1 MSVLL
6 ALPREIRD
14 EIYSYFI
21 PDFPIRHH
29 LRLSTWQEL
38 EESDAESCSA
48 ATASTRIHSNSGRG
62 PGSTIFTDEEELD
75 EEERQLK
82 AVIRALLLLN
92 KQVHAEYLDALA
104 RSATEAVLY
113 LYMENTPEQPYE
125 FDFDQEGFQ
134 RLGYER
140 AVQKLI
146 VLARWHAGEHWEKI
160 VVLGED
166 WKAKL
171 PIMTGAANV
180 PSSKS
185 NSAPVKP
192 TENPETSGSRN
203 EFINILENRPT
214 SPIVSPHAVWIS
226 IGQKP
231 DIRSFFN
238 AFDQSRGRHAF
249 DPRGNYFSNDSE
261 PKRVG
266 RIHVVRDPANLL
278 NASQTVDTLFGAVKR
293 ILQALPNVT
302 ELDVTLDIGGA
313 TSEDLAVMNTTQ
325 PDMELKTKHFLEWK
339 PVLED
344 GLERI
349 VHVNKRLLA
358 GSYKDWPS
366 GVEEWR
372 KGVMEAKCGV
382 MVPRKEHGGWWDV
395 MEEELV
401 LSNVRPPYLGTWY
414 EADQTVLS

>member
-38 EESDAESCSA
+38 EESDARSCYA
-48 ATASTRIHSNSGRG
+48 ATTSTCIHSDSGRG

-82 AVIRALLLLN
+82 AGIRTLVLLN
-92 KQVHAEYLDALA
+92 KQIHAEYLDALT
-104 RSATEAVLY
+104 RSAAEVILY
-113 LYMENTPEQPYE
+113 LYMENTPERPYE
-125 FDFDQEGFQ
+125 FAFDQEGFQ
-134 RLGYER
+134 RLGYKR

-160 VVLGED
+160 IVLNEG

-171 PIMTGAANV
+171 PIITGAVNV

-185 NSAPVKP
+185 NGTHVKP
-192 TENPETSGSRN
+192 IENPESSGSRN
-203 EFINILENRPT
+203 EFINILENKSPN
-214 SPIVSPHAVWIS
+214 PIVSPHAVWVS

-238 AFDQSRGRHAF
+238 AFDQSRGRHTF
-249 DPRGNYFSNDSE
+249 NPHEYHIPNISE
-261 PKRVG
+261 PTRVG
-266 RIHVVRDPANLL
+266 QIHVVRDPANLL
-278 NASQTVDTLFGAVKR
+278 DASQAVDTLFGVVKH

-302 ELDVTLDIGGA
+302 ELDVTLDVGGA
-313 TSEDLAVMNTTQ
+313 TSEDLAVMNITQ
-325 PDMELKTKHFLEWK
+325 PDMELKMKHFLEWK
-339 PVLED
+339 PMLED

-358 GSYKDWPS
+358 GSYKNWPS

-372 KGVMEAKCGV
+372 KGIMEAKCGV
-382 MVPRKEHGGWWDV
+382 MVPREEHGGWWDV

-401 LSNVRPPYLGTWY
+401 LSNVRPPCVGIWI
-414 EADQTVLS
+414 EADQTILS